1 MNKEL
6 DRIPDLAMSFE
17 ISFRGCR
24 EQLVDTVERVMR
36 VVQTLPCAQGR
47 LEDLHLALM
56 EAMTNALIH
65 GNREDPT
72 KIVNICA
79 GCTERSELL
88 IVITDQGEGFDPSTL
103 LDPTAAESL
112 YEGHGRGV
120 FLMKRLVDSLDFN
133 LGGRQV
139 ILRMSK

>member
-6 DRIPDLAMSFE
+6 DRIPALAMSFE
-17 ISFRGCR
+17 ISFRACR
-24 EQLVDTVERVMR
+24 EQLADTVERVMR

-88 IVITDQGEGFDPSTL
+88 IVVTDQGEGFDPSTL
-103 LDPTAAESL
+103 LDPTAAENL

>member
-1 MNKEL
+1 
-6 DRIPDLAMSFE
+6 
-17 ISFRGCR
+17 
-24 EQLVDTVERVMR
+24 
-36 VVQTLPCAQGR
+36 
-47 LEDLHLALM
+47 M

-72 KIVNICA
+72 KIVNICG

-88 IVITDQGEGFDPSTL
+88 IDITDQGEGFDPSTL
-103 LDPTAAESL
+103 PDPTAAENL

-120 FLMKRLVDSLDFN
+120 FLMKRLVDKREFN

-139 ILRMSK
+139 ILRMAK